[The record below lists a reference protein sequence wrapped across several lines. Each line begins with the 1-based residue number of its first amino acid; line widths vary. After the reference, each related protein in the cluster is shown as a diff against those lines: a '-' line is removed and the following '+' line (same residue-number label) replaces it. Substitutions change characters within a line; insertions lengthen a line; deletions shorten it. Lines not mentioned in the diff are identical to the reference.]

1 MFKTF
6 KEDIQTGFAKDP
18 AARSVLEVVSCY
30 PGLHAL
36 WSHRLAQFL
45 ARCLSHSVVVRPVS
59 PGAVVVEV
67 PGRVEEDRQ
76 KPLGDLE
83 HGELPGP
90 ISEKLKLTIDER
102 DKLRQRIRQLENS
115 RRAVLTVSGL
125 EGQERGSGRRRWW

>member
-6 KEDIQTGFAKDP
+6 KEDIQTVFAKDP
-18 AARSVLEVVSCY
+18 AARNVLEVILCY
-30 PGLHAL
+30 PRLHAL

-45 ARCLSHSVVVRPVS
+45 ARCLPHSVVVRPVP
-59 PGAVVVEV
+59 PGAVVVGV
-67 PGRVEEDRQ
+67 PGRVKEDRQ

-90 ISEKLKLTIDER
+90 ISEKLKLTIDEQ
-102 DKLRQRIRQLENS
+102 DKLKQHIRQLEDS

>member
-6 KEDIQTGFAKDP
+6 KEDIQTVFAKDP
-18 AARSVLEVVSCY
+18 AARSVLEVVFCY

-45 ARCLSHSVVVRPVS
+45 ARCLSHSVVVRSVP
-59 PGAVVVEV
+59 PGAVVVGV
-67 PGRVEEDRQ
+67 PERVKEDRQ

-83 HGELPGP
+83 HGELPGH
-90 ISEKLKLTIDER
+90 ISEELRLIIDEQDKLK
-102 DKLRQRIRQLENS
+102 QRIRQLENS

-125 EGQERGSGRRRWW
+125 EGQERGSGKGRWW